1 MLELLDVQRK
11 EASASAFMFVH
22 QEDEVNL
29 WGIQESI
36 DNAERVLDVAV
47 ARASKLQT
55 LLAMATDGVKNV
67 IGQFLEIE
75 RRESEEEEER
85 EQRGHLKMEMEVL
98 HSSAREGGGGG
109 RRREGER
116 ICTPPWRSCCER

>member
-36 DNAERVLDVAV
+36 DDAERVLDVAV
-47 ARASKLQT
+47 TRASKLQT

-75 RRESEEEEER
+75 RRESEEEE
-85 EQRGHLKMEMEVL
+85 L
-98 HSSAREGGGGG
+98 SNCN
-109 RRREGER
+109 
-116 ICTPPWRSCCER
+116 CTTTLAPCIGIAITSRDHVSRCAHCRA